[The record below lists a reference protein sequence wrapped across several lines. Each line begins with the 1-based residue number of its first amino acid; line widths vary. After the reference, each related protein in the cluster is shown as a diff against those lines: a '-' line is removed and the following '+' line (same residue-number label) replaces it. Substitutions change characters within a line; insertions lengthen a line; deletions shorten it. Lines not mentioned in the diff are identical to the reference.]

1 MMESSRTTRHFSA
14 RSLLPIGFC
23 AVFLLMAAAM
33 VETYRMQ
40 ETIQGAPAAFAIYDR
55 DAALIEH
62 IRNGFNQSQN
72 LVRAFLVTSGAP
84 EGFLASLSTCE
95 SEVLDAFDQIGHK
108 EMFEGIVRA
117 RAGFQDYFQAL
128 HGVGSWPASKRRQ
141 DGPLFIGTQLPSLRA
156 PGNRIVRD
164 MAAANQNGRRRQATA
179 TLAGGAATVRRIFV
193 LLAADLILALCVAG
207 LNLAYARELGHES
220 QSKVQEIARA
230 KGEMQQLS
238 ARLLTIQE
246 EERHRLSRDLH
257 DGIGQLLTALR
268 IEISHLGHED
278 SAQLTPQDR
287 ERLQRARSLAEE
299 AVRHTRDIA
308 LLLRPSHLDDLGLEA
323 ALQWQTEDF
332 GRRTGILCQ
341 FSAAGLQEN
350 LPDAWKTCVYRIV
363 QEALHNCEKHAAP
376 KQVRVCVNQ
385 EPDRLTLEVEDD
397 GVGFELNA
405 QGAPLRAVGLGLLG
419 MRERA
424 AMLGGTVRITS
435 APGHGA
441 AVRVELPVSALS
453 SRNSAAPAA
462 EESARREVEA

>member
-1 MMESSRTTRHFSA
+1 
-14 RSLLPIGFC
+14 
-23 AVFLLMAAAM
+23 MAAAL
-33 VETYRMQ
+33 VESYRMQ
-40 ETIQGAPAAFAIYDR
+40 ETLQGSPAEFAAYDR
-55 DAALIEH
+55 DAALIDH
-62 IRNGFNQSQN
+62 VRNAFNQSQN
-72 LVRAFLVTSGAP
+72 VTRTFLLNDGSP
-84 EGFLASLSTCE
+84 EGFLASLARNE
-95 SEVLDAFDQIGHK
+95 SEVMGALDGISHK
-108 EMFEGIVRA
+108 EIFTHIPGVRA
-117 RAGFQDYFQAL
+117 SFQDHFQVLRDVAA
-128 HGVGSWPASKRRQ
+128 WPAQKRKQ
-141 DGPLFIGTQLPSLRA
+141 TGAEFIFTQLPRLRG
-156 PGNRIVRD
+156 PGNRVVRD
-164 MAAANQNGRRRQATA
+164 ITEANRSGRKQRAAAFMAAGE
-179 TLAGGAATVRRIFV
+179 ATVHRIFV
-193 LLAADLILALCVAG
+193 LLAADLILALLVAG
-207 LNLAYARELGHES
+207 LNLAYARELGQES
-220 QSKVQEIARA
+220 LSKVEEIARA

-278 SAQLTPQDR
+278 GAKLTQQDR
-287 ERLQRARSLAEE
+287 ERLQRARALAEE
-299 AVRHTRDIA
+299 AVRNTRDIA

-332 GRRTGILCQ
+332 SRRTGIVCQ

-376 KQVRVCVNQ
+376 KQVHVRVRQ
-385 EPDRLTLEVEDD
+385 EPDRLTLEVQDD
-397 GVGFELNA
+397 GVGFEMNA

-424 AMLGGTVRITS
+424 GMLGGALQITS

-441 AVRVELPVSALS
+441 TVRVELPVSALS
-453 SRNSAAPAA
+453 SRSTAAPAA